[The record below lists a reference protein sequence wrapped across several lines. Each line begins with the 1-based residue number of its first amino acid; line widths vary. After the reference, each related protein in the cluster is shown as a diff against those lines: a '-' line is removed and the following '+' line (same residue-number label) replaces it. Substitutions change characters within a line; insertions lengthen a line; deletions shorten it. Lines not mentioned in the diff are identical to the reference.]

1 MECIEP
7 DQTQGGLEAPFK
19 LTPHYRRSRIMEASS
34 AMAQHMEIQFL
45 GTSSGVPTRSRNM
58 TAIAIR
64 TRGARHWS
72 LVDCAEGTQ
81 HRLLRTN
88 LSPMSLRAIFITH
101 LHGDHCYGL
110 PGLLASAGMLG
121 RTEPLTIVGPPPLRG
136 MIECIME
143 ATQLTLPYPIEW
155 VAVDALAHTDIL
167 PDLRVRATK
176 LSHRIDSWAYSFAE
190 AAVERKLDIDK
201 LQAGGVPAGP
211 AWGEIQQG
219 RNVVLPDGRAVVAEQ
234 YLAPPRRSRKVIV
247 AGDNDTPELLEA
259 EAAGADVLVHEA
271 TYTEAILHK
280 VGPGPQHS
288 SAAMVARVAEG
299 AEVPNLILTHFSPRY
314 LDRKQGNTN
323 ALTLDDIEREAREHY
338 TGTLALARDYASYE
352 LRKDGSLHPLP

>member
-1 MECIEP
+1 
-7 DQTQGGLEAPFK
+7 
-19 LTPHYRRSRIMEASS
+19 
-34 AMAQHMEIQFL
+34 
-45 GTSSGVPTRSRNM
+45 M

-81 HRLLRTN
+81 HRLLRTA

-110 PGLLASAGMLG
+110 PGLLASAGMLN
-121 RTEPLTIVGPPPLRG
+121 RLEPMAIVGPPPLRG
-136 MIECIME
+136 MIECIMD
-143 ATQLTLPYPIEW
+143 ATQLNLPYPIEW
-155 VAVDALAHTDIL
+155 VAIDDLAHTDIL
-167 PDLRVRATK
+167 PDLRVGATR
-176 LSHRIDSWAYSFAE
+176 LSHRIDSYAYSFTE

-201 LQAGGVPAGP
+201 LKAGGIPAGP

-219 RNVVLPDGRAVVAEQ
+219 RNVVLDDGRAVVAEA
-234 YLAPPRRSRKVIV
+234 YLLPPRRSRKVII
-247 AGDNDTPELLEA
+247 AGDNDTPELLAA
-259 EAAGADVLVHEA
+259 EATAADLLVHEA

-288 SAAMVARVAEG
+288 SAAMVARVAQQVR
-299 AEVPNLILTHFSPRY
+299 VPNLILTHFSPRY
-314 LDRKQGNTN
+314 QDRDPGHTN

-338 TGTLALARDYASYE
+338 TGKLALARDLASYE
-352 LRKDGSLHPLP
+352 LRKDGSLNLLN

>member
-1 MECIEP
+1 M
-7 DQTQGGLEAPFK
+7 
-19 LTPHYRRSRIMEASS
+19 H
-34 AMAQHMEIQFL
+34 IQFL

-64 TRGARHWS
+64 THGARHWS

-110 PGLLASAGMLG
+110 PGLLASAGMLN
-121 RTEPLTIVGPPPLRG
+121 RTEAMSIVGPPPLRG

-143 ATQLTLPYPIEW
+143 ASQLSLPYPIDW
-155 VAVDALAHTDIL
+155 VAIDALAHTDIL
-167 PDLRVRATK
+167 PDLRVQATR
-176 LSHRIDSWAYSFAE
+176 LSHRIDSWAYTFTE
-190 AAVERKLDIDK
+190 AAVERKLDIGK
-201 LQAGGVPAGP
+201 LKLGGIPAGP

-219 RNVVLPDGRAVVAEQ
+219 RNLVLPDGRAVVAEQ
-234 YLAPPRRSRKVIV
+234 YLLPPRRARKLIV
-247 AGDNDTPELLEA
+247 AGDNDTPELLA
-259 EAAGADVLVHEA
+259 PDAKSADLLVHEA

-288 SAAMVARVAEG
+288 SAAMVARVAEQ
-299 AEVPNLILTHFSPRY
+299 ARVPNLILTHFSPRY
-314 LDRKQGNTN
+314 LDHGQGHAN
-323 ALTLDDIEREAREHY
+323 ALTLDDIEREARAHY
-338 TGTLALARDYASYE
+338 TGTLALARDLASYE
-352 LRKDGSLHPLP
+352 LRKDGSLVQLN